1 MALTIAM
8 TMAVNMA
15 LTVGMAIFKAVVFFA
30 LLFVPRDLTLLL
42 LCLSFHLFFTPTL
55 CQSLWPIVF
64 LLSTYS
70 SVVKAPL

>member
-1 MALTIAM
+1 
-8 TMAVNMA
+8 MA
-15 LTVGMAIFKAVVFFA
+15 LTVTMVMSVAMAMSVAVVFFA